1 MVSFVSLYGIHR
13 LLRQGGPVTR
23 YALLLLAIAFGFW
36 SFTPVCADA
45 SVGSP
50 LPHEGMHDAG
60 RGTAPHHCPDPCL
73 SNVDAA
79 VTNSIPT
86 LPAYAGGVI
95 AIVAA
100 SILFMLLAPLSSV
113 RVRLSAFHSPPRDRY
128 RYLRIGR
135 LLI

>member
-23 YALLLLAIAFGFW
+23 YALLLLAIAFGLW
-36 SFTPVCADA
+36 SFTPICTDA
-45 SVGSP
+45 SVGSQET
-50 LPHEGMHDAG
+50 HAGMHEAEP
-60 RGTAPHHCPDPCL
+60 GTAPHHCPDPCL

-86 LPAYAGGVI
+86 LPAYAGGIV

-113 RVRLSAFHSPPRDRY
+113 RVRLSAFPPPRDRY